1 MQKDYTIFRIP
12 NQPQTPAN
20 DFVAPSRPEPIR
32 IAGVT
37 YGQISYQP
45 IEQKCPF
52 YDELNSIAEDLE
64 KCRLRN
70 S

>member
-1 MQKDYTIFRIP
+1 MQKDYTVFRIP

-20 DFVAPSRPEPIR
+20 DFVAPSRPEPIQ

-45 IEQKCPF
+45 VEQKCPF
-52 YDELNSIAEDLE
+52 YD
-64 KCRLRN
+64 
-70 S
+70 